1 MILLFSLGFHS
12 LFFLLPWPGYQR
24 LATEEMPDFVQG
36 QSVQPPAI
44 DVVNLPASSLSTEPK
59 PSQQMESVAP
69 ISERVPDIAPT
80 QPSEAQVNSL
90 APAQASSPVSPN
102 TYPNPAAL
110 DPLPAEPVPTEPV
123 STEPVST
130 EKPHSLSDDDAFEDV
145 FHSPSSPSEQG
156 TENKMVVQ
164 LGDDF
169 PHLAGAQAGCY
180 GLESCHQLSGN
191 FRQAAQQLVEQME
204 SQGYRLTEREDIDGT
219 GHRVFEV
226 IMPDDPNTIAYLNVY
241 SPDVGSTVYVL
252 TADIL
257 SLEQLQQLNA

>member
-1 MILLFSLGFHS
+1 
-12 LFFLLPWPGYQR
+12 
-24 LATEEMPDFVQG
+24 MPDFVQG
-36 QSVQPPAI
+36 QPVQPPAI
-44 DVVNLPASSLSTEPK
+44 DVVNLPASSLSTEPQ

-69 ISERVPDIAPT
+69 ISERVLDVAPT
-80 QPSEAQVNSL
+80 QPSEAHVNSL

-102 TYPNPAAL
+102 TYPNLAAL
-110 DPLPAEPVPTEPV
+110 DPLPTEPVPTEPV

-130 EKPHSLSDDDAFEDV
+130 EPVSTEPVSTEQPHSLSGNDAFEDV